1 MKKLTSIIV
10 LLLCIPFSGFAQP
23 MTMSEAIATARQQ
36 SVGALKAKHAFV
48 STYWAWRTYK
58 ASRLPSLYLYGDLMN
73 YSHTLLYHFED
84 GAYHYS
90 NSQSLQNSLG
100 LQVSQNVTF
109 TGGTISLYSDLSR
122 LDQYGGGQ
130 KLSWYSQPVTISY
143 KQPLF
148 AYNQF
153 KWDKLIE
160 PKEYEVGKRTYIES
174 MEQITIDVV
183 EAYNNLILAKMNSDI
198 AQSNYENTRKMFEVA
213 TERLKIGSVTKDE
226 LLQLELRMLNDS
238 ISINENLVTI
248 RDAQMN
254 LNSVLGFDES
264 VEIVPQ
270 IDEDLPN
277 IVMDYDDVIARTLE
291 NSKFNLENEISI
303 INAQASVAKAKA
315 DRGISMTLN
324 AKFGLTKDDAT
335 FLGAYKSPLDQEVVG
350 LTFSVPIFDWGLG
363 RGKVQKAK
371 AAEEV
376 VRAQVIQSEND
387 YRREIYTAVGQFNNQ
402 RQQCSV
408 SKRAMQI
415 AGERY
420 SLMLDKFRDGNAT
433 VTELNTAQEENDE
446 AVQKYITDI
455 SNYWTYYYKLR
466 QYTLYDFI
474 EGKDIDVNFEEMV
487 E

>member
-10 LLLCIPFSGFAQP
+10 LLLCVPFSGFAQP

-324 AKFGLTKDDAT
+324 AKFGLTKDDDT